1 MKIALEK
8 SKYHRFAFT
17 YDYTADRVE
26 FCKSLKES
34 FGFQRFSFEALP
46 HTKHWVFSDSLFIP
60 VIRERFPE
68 VVIEPQVEKIVRA
81 EQSWA
86 QEIHKKNEVIDE
98 IRVKTDTDIHIKGLK
113 KELYAYQKVGVEFLV
128 ASGGKAIIADEM
140 GVGKT
145 AQSLAYVKHMGFKRT
160 LVVCPASVKFSWE
173 TEVAKW
179 TNLKSVVIDT
189 KTDITKIDADINVWI
204 INYDILKKNYA
215 QLSKVRFDCMI
226 GDEATYIKSTS
237 AIRTKAFRQIS
248 RDIPSVIL
256 LSGTPLLSRPAELF
270 SLLNI
275 IDQKNWTNWYDYA
288 RRFCDMKQTR
298 WGMDFSGASNTQE
311 LHARIKR
318 YFIRREKKDVLKELP
333 EKIFI
338 NVPVKLDK
346 ETAREYVTAAN
357 DLASYLRQYSG
368 KQPPAIA
375 KSLAAE
381 KLTQLNVLRQ
391 LSAIGK
397 IGTAKELI
405 ESVIESGEKVIV
417 FSSFVEPL
425 ERLKEAFGDKA
436 VMITGQTDV
445 EDRKG
450 IVEAFQNDKN
460 VQVFLGGYRSAG
472 VGITLTAASNFI
484 GLDYPWT
491 NADLQQATDR
501 MHRIGQVANSVNIY
515 QLNAIGTIDEDM
527 KEILE
532 YKQGIFDVI
541 IDGKSAEEVKESAM
555 DRATKSI
562 LKNY

>member
-81 EQSWA
+81 EQGWA

-98 IRVKTDTDIHIKGLK
+98 IRVKTDTDLHIKGLK